1 MEEIKH
7 RDKII
12 VAHSVGFS
20 HEIWSSLAFFAVCLS
35 VPFPCYVC
43 FLSLSLSPLLNY
55 SKVLFARQ
63 DQTTLDKKRFLL
75 FICGLRMV
83 SPLPKPDD
91 VF

>member
-1 MEEIKH
+1 MKYGH
-7 RDKII
+7 RLLFLQF
-12 VAHSVGFS
+12 ASAFLF
-20 HEIWSSLAFFAVCLS
+20 LAMFVF
-35 VPFPCYVC
+35 
-43 FLSLSLSPLLNY
+43 SLSLSPLLNY

-75 FICGLRMV
+75 FICGLRML